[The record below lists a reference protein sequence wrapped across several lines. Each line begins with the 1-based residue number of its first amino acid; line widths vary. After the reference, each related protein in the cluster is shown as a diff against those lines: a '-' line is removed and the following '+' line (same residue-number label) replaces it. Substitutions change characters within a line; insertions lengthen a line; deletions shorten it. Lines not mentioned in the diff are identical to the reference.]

1 MSLSSEKRTEILQ
14 LLAAG
19 KITAD
24 EAAELLNSA
33 PEASTPPPAPQTP
46 EHARSEAALKAQS
59 NGGAPKW
66 LHIHVSDLS
75 SGKSKVKVNVPLR
88 MVKFGLNMGKRFAP
102 EIDGVDWDDL
112 SRVMTEEEGVLVDVQ
127 DEEDGEH
134 VRIFVD

>member
-1 MSLSSEKRTEILQ
+1 MSLSSEKRIEILQ
-14 LLAAG
+14 LLADG

-24 EAAELLNSA
+24 EAAELLTPASEAPAPPSA
-33 PEASTPPPAPQTP
+33 PKASAPV
-46 EHARSEAALKAQS
+46 ESEAALKATS

-88 MVKFGLNMGKRFAP
+88 MVKFGLNMGKRFTP
-102 EIDGVDWDDL
+102 DIEGVDWDDL